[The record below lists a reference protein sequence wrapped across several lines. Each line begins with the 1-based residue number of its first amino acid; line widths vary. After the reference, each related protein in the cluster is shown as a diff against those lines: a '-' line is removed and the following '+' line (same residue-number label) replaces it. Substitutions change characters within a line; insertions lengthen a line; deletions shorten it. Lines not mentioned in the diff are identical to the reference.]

1 VCNGGGEVISQINTG
16 RKGLSQINFFR
27 LQIFSVPD
35 PGAKKAPDPESG
47 SATLAL
53 GIHNTAFRG
62 MVETVSGSIRF
73 LGGTEIALC
82 LATARKGQQ
91 SAGLMSMVS

>member
-1 VCNGGGEVISQINTG
+1 MICSSQN
-16 RKGLSQINFFR
+16 RNFPSR
-27 LQIFSVPD
+27 IPD
-35 PGAKKAPDPESG
+35 PGVKKSAG

-62 MVETVSGSIRF
+62 MVETVSGSIRV

-82 LATARKGQQ
+82 LATARKGQ
-91 SAGLMSMVS
+91 